1 LSDECRA
8 SVADGP
14 WGCAVGVSA
23 MVAMA
28 NFWDNL
34 VVVVRTRV
42 GSKAL
47 A

>member
-1 LSDECRA
+1 
-8 SVADGP
+8 VADGP
-14 WGCAVGVSA
+14 WGCDVGESA

-28 NFWDNL
+28 DFWDNL
-34 VVVVRTRV
+34 VVVVRNRV